1 MQDLSQF
8 TKKNQEFIHIATHQ
22 LIKDGKSDKEIKEIL
37 ENVLPTILENQKK
50 GIPARTF
57 LGAPTAWA
65 HEFTVPKESK
75 KTSITVD
82 KNTNPWLM
90 WLDSSLFLTALV
102 LLMNGML
109 PIFGNDTSQISGII
123 SILTLGFL
131 GGAAIY
137 AIYHFI
143 YSRLGTS
150 ERPSMPKIIAIVL
163 TSMAVWVL
171 LSFMTELLPTS
182 INARLH
188 YSIYLI
194 LATIFFLTHLYI
206 QKKYNIQNAMSP
218 IR

>member
-22 LIKDGKSDKEIKEIL
+22 LIKDGKSDGEIKEIL
-37 ENVLPTILENQKK
+37 EKVLPTILENQKK

-65 HEFTVPKESK
+65 HEFTAPKQHQNAS
-75 KTSITVD
+75 TSIE

-109 PIFGNDTSQISGII
+109 PLFGNDTTQISGII

-131 GGAAIY
+131 GGAALY

-188 YSIYLI
+188 YITYLV
-194 LATIFFLTHLYI
+194 LASIFFVTRLYM
-206 QKKYNIQNAMSP
+206 QKKYNIQSAMSP
-218 IR
+218 VR